1 MAASSWT
8 DATPLLLYPR
18 RLMSAPRHTLR
29 QITSDSLAAY
39 LAEVRTKS
47 VPTPAEEIALGR
59 RIQAGDADALR
70 ELVERNLRFVV
81 QVASKYKGYGLPLA
95 DLINEGNLGLLHAA
109 GKFDPEHGTRF
120 ITYAVWW
127 IRQAIMHALA
137 EGGSAVRLP
146 IKQAEALSRVRQKY
160 EELHRATGTEPTP
173 EELARVLDMHPEDV
187 VDLLRVYRPQ
197 ISLDAPLKDDGET
210 TQLDLLRSQSLPSSE
225 EVFFHT
231 SMVNEVHAL
240 LRRLDPRE
248 ASILRARFGFD
259 GAPKSL
265 AAIGREL
272 GLSRERMRQIESRA
286 RSKLR
291 ALAKEKALNHY
302 LN

>member
-1 MAASSWT
+1 MN
-8 DATPLLLYPR
+8 
-18 RLMSAPRHTLR
+18 APRHPLR

-59 RIQAGDADALR
+59 RIRTGDAEALR

-137 EGGSAVRLP
+137 EGGNAVRLP

-160 EELHRATGTEPTP
+160 EELYRATGTEPTP
-173 EELARVLDMHPEDV
+173 EELARVLDMHPDDV
-187 VDLLRVYRPQ
+187 ADLLRVYRPQ
-197 ISLDAPLKDDGET
+197 ISLDAPLRDDGET

-272 GLSRERMRQIESRA
+272 GLSRERVRQIESRA